1 MIQEYFMNQGRPV
14 DTEMLS
20 FNLPVFYVSS
30 DELQTC

>member
-20 FNLPVFYVSS
+20 FSFPVFYATI
-30 DELQTC
+30 DELLTC